1 MLQDYLWVRQQ
12 NFFGQRV
19 AQAWAHNGDLVLNSI
34 DNLAGSTDLISVR
47 GRSTFTRPFER
58 VEAIRRGA
66 EERFRATEKQLEQEL
81 NSTEEKLASLQT
93 KRNDDS
99 SLILSPEQAQEIERF
114 EREKLGIRKQL
125 RDVRLGLNQDI
136 DRLGKTLLILNVVLV
151 PALLVDRRSR
161 ALPDAAAQSAAPSW
175 LARKRLAHERRD
187 AFPFCS
193 SLPCWSSPARCG
205 FPRSGMS
212 RPPPRPAPRFSKA

>member
-19 AQAWAHNGDLVLNSI
+19 AQAWAHNGDLILNAI

-58 VEAIRRGA
+58 VEAIRRNA

-81 NSTEEKLASLQT
+81 NSTEEKLATLQT

-114 EREKLGIRKQL
+114 QAEKLNIRKQL

-151 PALLVDRRSR
+151 PALLSIGALALYLMRRRRRSTVV
-161 ALPDAAAQSAAPSW
+161 AAGKEAGA
-175 LARKRLAHERRD
+175 
-187 AFPFCS
+187 
-193 SLPCWSSPARCG
+193 
-205 FPRSGMS
+205 
-212 RPPPRPAPRFSKA
+212 

>member
-1 MLQDYLWVRQQ
+1 MSGNVKSAFPNGAPAGATASGTVLKESAKPLNLIVIADTDLLQDFMWVRMQ
-12 NFFGQRV
+12 NVFGQRV
-19 AQAWAHNGDLVLNSI
+19 PSAIANNGDLVANAL

-58 VEAIRRGA
+58 VEAIRRSA

-99 SLILSPEQAQEIERF
+99 ALILSPEQAREIERF
-114 EREKLGIRKQL
+114 EKEKVGIRKQL

-151 PALLVDRRSR
+151 PAVLSIGALALYVMRRRRRSTVV
-161 ALPDAAAQSAAPSW
+161 AAGNEAGA
-175 LARKRLAHERRD
+175 
-187 AFPFCS
+187 
-193 SLPCWSSPARCG
+193 
-205 FPRSGMS
+205 
-212 RPPPRPAPRFSKA
+212 